1 MSTELESESNT
12 ESESD
17 TQASSNNSEMNAHRR
32 VEAKRQLAALEDEAD
47 HLQQFQ
53 QFARIHT
60 DWDSAVAESFHSDLV
75 RFLSAAGNQQES
87 LGLAEIAIALW
98 DELSRIE
105 HTARET
111 QSEDSADA
119 DADADAA
126 ADDNDD
132 EHNQNPDRSDDDHLN
147 PPADSNSGAE
157 SSQPHRGDPAFQ

>member
-1 MSTELESESNT
+1 
-12 ESESD
+12 
-17 TQASSNNSEMNAHRR
+17 MNAHRR

-60 DWDSAVAESFHSDLV
+60 DWDSAVAEEFHSDLV

-119 DADADAA
+119 DADDN
-126 ADDNDD
+126 DDNDD

-147 PPADSNSGAE
+147 LPADSNSGAE